1 MALKFDR
8 TGPSG
13 DSMALEPRGYLV
25 EILTD
30 DKTFNIGDSGKVFG
44 IATDAKTL
52 TLPLIDADTLGIEIS
67 VINTGADGASIITI
81 SPNALDGV
89 NGTIANAA
97 ADSVASGVVS
107 KDIVNTKATANKG
120 DRITLVAIAET
131 EWYITDGVGIW
142 ASEG

>member
-1 MALKFDR
+1 MALKYDV

-13 DSMALEPRGYLV
+13 DSMAVEPRGYLV

-52 TLPLIDADTLGIEIS
+52 TLPLIDDITLGIEINI
-67 VINTGADGASIITI
+67 INTGADGNNIITI
-81 SPNALDGV
+81 SPNALDAV
-89 NGTIANAA
+89 HGTIANAA
-97 ADSVASGVVS
+97 ADSVSGGVVN
-107 KDIVNTKATANKG
+107 KNFVNTKATANKG
-120 DRITLVAIAET
+120 DRITLVAVAET
-131 EWYITDGVGIW
+131 EWYITEGVGIW